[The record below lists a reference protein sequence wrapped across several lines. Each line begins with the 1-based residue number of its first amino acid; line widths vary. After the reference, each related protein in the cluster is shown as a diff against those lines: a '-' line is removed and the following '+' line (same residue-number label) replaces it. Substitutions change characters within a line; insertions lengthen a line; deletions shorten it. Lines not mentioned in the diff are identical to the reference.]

1 MKQDETTNELMI
13 ITEENIKDMIYEIRD
28 QKVML
33 DFDLARIYGYET
45 KNFNRQIKNNINKFP
60 KDFMFQLTKGE
71 SAFISRCKNF
81 TAIMQEPGIKGGRTS
96 LPYAFTE
103 KGIYMLMT
111 VLRGELATQQ
121 SIALIRLFQEMKDYI
136 VKTNN
141 LITTNEVLKL
151 SRQVNEN
158 TLAIEKLKE
167 SNDLT
172 QNQLGTIM
180 DNFINPSFYK
190 QFVIFNGN
198 KVEANEAYRQIYSLA
213 KLSIIIVDDYIS
225 PKTLEHLK
233 VTNSNI
239 AITILS
245 DNVAVA
251 KISENDL
258 EDFYSDTGIRVSL
271 LPTNN
276 IIHDRYILL
285 DYKTKNELM
294 YMCGPSEKDAGR
306 KVGTILR
313 VEHSDIYHN
322 LIDSLLN
329 QN

>member
-1 MKQDETTNELMI
+1 MKKVETTTELVI

-45 KNFNRQIKNNINKFP
+45 RRFNEQVKNNINKFP
-60 KDFMFQLTKGE
+60 EDFMFQISKEE
-71 SAFISRCKNF
+71 SKHLVMSQIVTSRKTNYYSG
-81 TAIMQEPGIKGGRTS
+81 QSGGTRK

-111 VLRGELATQQ
+111 VLKGELAVQQ

-141 LITTNEVLKL
+141 LITTNDVLKL

-172 QNQLGTIM
+172 KNQFETIM

-198 KVEANEAYRQIYSLA
+198 KIEANEAYRQIYSLA
-213 KLSIIIVDDYIS
+213 KSSIIIIDDYIS

-233 VTNSNI
+233 VVNSNI

-245 DNVAVA
+245 DNVATA

-258 EDFYSDTGIRVSL
+258 EDFFSDTGIRVSL

-276 IIHDRYILL
+276 IIHDRYIFL
-285 DYKTKNELM
+285 DYKTENELM

-306 KVGTILR
+306 KVGTIIQI
-313 VEHSDIYHN
+313 EHSEIYHN
-322 LIDSLLN
+322 LIDNLLI
-329 QN
+329 

>member
-1 MKQDETTNELMI
+1 MKKVETTTELMI

-45 KNFNRQIKNNINKFP
+45 KDFNNQIKHNIEKFP
-60 KDFMFQLTKGE
+60 EDFMFVLSDDEWRVILRWKKSTT
-71 SAFISRCKNF
+71 N
-81 TAIMQEPGIKGGRTS
+81 TALSKRRT
-96 LPYAFTE
+96 LPKAFTE
-103 KGIYMLMT
+103 KGVYMLMT
-111 VLRGELATQQ
+111 VLRGELAVKQ

-141 LITTNEVLKL
+141 LITTNDVLKL

-172 QNQLGTIM
+172 KNQLETIM

-198 KVEANEAYRQIYSLA
+198 KIEANEAYRQIYSLA
-213 KLSIIIVDDYIS
+213 KSSIIIIDDYIS

-233 VTNSNI
+233 VVNSNI

-258 EDFYSDTGIRVSL
+258 EDFFSDTGIRVSL

-276 IIHDRYILL
+276 IIHDRYIFL
-285 DYKTKNELM
+285 DYKTENELM

-306 KVGTILR
+306 KVGTIIQI
-313 VEHSDIYHN
+313 EHSEIYHN
-322 LIDSLLN
+322 LIDNLLI
-329 QN
+329 

>member
-121 SIALIRLFQEMKDYI
+121 SIALIRLFQEMKDELYRVNSLLLNSNPYLESRFNEHERRI
-136 VKTNN
+136 ELVESKLDTFMKGFKDDGCSDHYLIMNN
-141 LITTNEVLKL
+141 Q
-151 SRQVNEN
+151 R
-158 TLAIEKLKE
+158 IEA
-167 SNDLT
+167 D
-172 QNQLGTIM
+172 I
-180 DNFINPSFYK
+180 
-190 QFVIFNGN
+190 
-198 KVEANEAYRQIYSLA
+198 AYQQIYSSA
-213 KLSIIIVDDYIS
+213 KQSIIIIDDYIS
-225 PKTLEHLK
+225 IKTLEHLK
-233 VTNSNI
+233 VCSKDI
-239 AITILS
+239 SIIICS
-245 DNVAVA
+245 DNVARTQLT
-251 KISENDL
+251 EN
-258 EDFYSDTGIRVSL
+258 EINDFMKDTGLSITLKNTRN
-271 LPTNN
+271 T
-276 IIHDRYILL
+276 IHDRYIVI
-285 DYKTKNELM
+285 DYRSDNE
-294 YMCGPSEKDAGR
+294 A
-306 KVGTILR
+306 
-313 VEHSDIYHN
+313 IYHSGSSSKDSGHKVTTIVKVEEEHLSEYYSLVDQL
-322 LIDSLLN
+322 LI
-329 QN
+329 

>member
-13 ITEENIKDMIYEIRD
+13 ITEESIKDMIYEIRD

-45 KNFNRQIKNNINKFP
+45 KNFNRQIKNNIKKFP
-60 KDFMFQLTKGE
+60 EDFMFQISKEE
-71 SAFISRCKNF
+71 SNYLVRCKNF
-81 TAIMQEPGIKGGRTS
+81 TPRIWNTGNTGGRTY

-111 VLRGELATQQ
+111 VLRGELAVQQ

-151 SRQVNEN
+151 SRRVNEN

-172 QNQLGTIM
+172 QNQLETIM
-180 DNFINPSFYK
+180 DNFIKPSSYK

-198 KVEANEAYRQIYSLA
+198 KVEANETYRQIYSLA
-213 KLSIIIVDDYIS
+213 KSSIIIIDDYIS

-233 VTNSNI
+233 VVDPNI

-245 DNVAVA
+245 DNVATA